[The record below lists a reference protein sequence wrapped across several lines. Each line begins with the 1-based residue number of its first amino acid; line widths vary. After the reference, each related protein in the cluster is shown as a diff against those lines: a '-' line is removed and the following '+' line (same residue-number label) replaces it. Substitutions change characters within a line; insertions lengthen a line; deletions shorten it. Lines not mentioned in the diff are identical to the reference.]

1 MSQHRNCSIRQ
12 SSPLV
17 SDLFADDQRFDE
29 AYDEYEAITAMSYAQ
44 EASVRKF
51 SHSGSRQADLVW
63 RDRHSP
69 ERSLVARL
77 AQNRSRCQGDQW
89 RYVVAG
95 LFPRGLEQL
104 NYWLVSKTAI
114 ARSSEPY
121 KEIDLADSSNS
132 RGHVPAISDACL
144 PRLLDCES
152 PPRGVR
158 SPWPIRP

>member
-1 MSQHRNCSIRQ
+1 
-12 SSPLV
+12 V

-51 SHSGSRQADLVW
+51 PLWFPAGRLVW

-77 AQNRSRCQGDQW
+77 AKQVEVQGDQW

-95 LFPRGLEQL
+95 LFPSGARAAELLAGLQ
-104 NYWLVSKTAI
+104 TAI
-114 ARSSEPY
+114 AR
-121 KEIDLADSSNS
+121 
-132 RGHVPAISDACL
+132 RGAY
-144 PRLLDCES
+144 
-152 PPRGVR
+152 
-158 SPWPIRP
+158 